1 VLGWQIVATPLLLQI
16 KTLGSL
22 REGLVG
28 AAVQRLEPSAL
39 LAQGSPRVAM
49 SVAAA
54 VAAVV
59 VWTLVPLAL
68 GAWRTVTR
76 DA

>member
-1 VLGWQIVATPLLLQI
+1 VLGWQIVAAPILLQI

-22 REGLVG
+22 REALPG
-28 AAVQRLEPSAL
+28 AATERLAPAAL
-39 LAQGSPRVAM
+39 LSDNPTVAM

-54 VAAVV
+54 VVV
-59 VWTLVPLAL
+59 IVAWTVLPLAL
-68 GAWRTVTR
+68 GAWRTCAR